1 MTEEQPYTVL
11 KQLDGFEVRHYP
23 DYVLVQVDV
32 TGDFMR
38 AGNVAFGPLVSYIS
52 GNNAVGKKIAMTA
65 PVLQESHSEESHTV
79 SFVLPAGM
87 NIADVP
93 VPSNARVSTQHVAAH
108 DAAVMKFGG
117 GWNGDRFQENG
128 DVLQKKVHEA
138 GLTAVGNVYYA
149 RFDPPW
155 KPWFLKRNEVLIALA
170 PGQV

>member
-1 MTEEQPYTVL
+1 
-11 KQLDGFEVRHYP
+11 
-23 DYVLVQVDV
+23 
-32 TGDFMR
+32 
-38 AGNVAFGPLVSYIS
+38 
-52 GNNAVGKKIAMTA
+52 VGQKIAMTA
-65 PVLQESHSEESHTV
+65 PVLQETRGEETHTV

-87 NIADVP
+87 TIADVP
-93 VPSNARVSTQHVAAH
+93 LPSNARVSTKHVAAH
-108 DAAVMKFGG
+108 EAAVMKFGG

-128 DVLQKKVHEA
+128 DILQKKVHEA

>member
-52 GNNAVGKKIAMTA
+52 GNNAAGKKIAMTA
-65 PVLQESHSEESHTV
+65 PVLQETLSEESHTV
-79 SFVLPAGM
+79 SFFLPAGM
-87 NIADVP
+87 AISEVP

-108 DAAVMKFGG
+108 EAAVMKFGG

-128 DVLQKKVHEA
+128 DILQKKVREA

>member
-1 MTEEQPYTVL
+1 MTEEQPYSVL
-11 KQLDGFEVRHYP
+11 ARYDGFEVRHYP
-23 DYVLVQVDV
+23 SYVLVQVDV

-52 GNNAVGKKIAMTA
+52 GNNAGGKKIAMTA
-65 PVLQESHSEESHTV
+65 PVLQETRGEESHTV

-87 NIADVP
+87 SVSDVP
-93 VPSNARVSTQHVAAH
+93 VPSNARVSTKHVAAH

-128 DVLQKKVHEA
+128 DLLLKKVHEA
-138 GLTAVGNVYYA
+138 GLKTVGNVYYA

-155 KPWFLKRNEVLIALA
+155 KPWFLKRNEVLIALE
-170 PGQV
+170 PQQS

>member
-11 KQLDGFEVRHYP
+11 KQLDGFELRHYP

-52 GNNAVGKKIAMTA
+52 GNNAAGKKIAMTA
-65 PVLQESHSEESHTV
+65 PVLQETHAEESHTV

-93 VPSNARVSTQHVAAH
+93 VPSNARVSTKHVAAH
-108 DAAVMKFGG
+108 EAAVMKFGG
-117 GWNGDRFQENG
+117 GWNGDRFQEKG
-128 DVLQKKVHEA
+128 DILLKKVREA

-170 PGQV
+170 S

>member
-52 GNNAVGKKIAMTA
+52 GNNQVGKKIAMTA
-65 PVLQESHSEESHTV
+65 PVLQETRGEETHTV

-87 NIADVP
+87 TVADVP
-93 VPSNARVSTQHVAAH
+93 LPSNACVSTKHVAAH
-108 DAAVMKFGG
+108 EAAVMKFGG

>member
-1 MTEEQPYTVL
+1 MTEEQAYSLL
-11 KQLDGFEVRHYP
+11 KKYDGFEVRHYP

-38 AGNVAFGPLVSYIS
+38 AGSVGFGPLVSYIS

-65 PVLQESHSEESHTV
+65 PVLQETHAEESHTI

-87 NIADVP
+87 SISDVP
-93 VPSNARVSTQHVAAH
+93 VPSNARVSTKHVAAH

-117 GWNGDRFQENG
+117 GWNGDRFQDNG
-128 DVLQKKVHEA
+128 DVLLKKVHQA
-138 GLTAVGNVYYA
+138 GLTTVGNLYYA

-155 KPWFLKRNEVLIALA
+155 KPWFLKRNEALIALA
-170 PGQV
+170 SQPS

>member
-1 MTEEQPYTVL
+1 MTEEQPYSVL
-11 KQLDGFEVRHYP
+11 TRYDGFEVRHYP
-23 DYVLVQVDV
+23 SYVLVQVDV

-52 GNNAVGKKIAMTA
+52 GNNAGGKKIAMTA
-65 PVLQESHSEESHTV
+65 PVLQETRGEESHTV

-87 NIADVP
+87 SVSDVP
-93 VPSNARVSTQHVAAH
+93 VPSNARVSTKHVAAH

-128 DVLQKKVHEA
+128 DLLLKKVHEA
-138 GLTAVGNVYYA
+138 GLKTVGNVYYA

-155 KPWFLKRNEVLIALA
+155 KPWFLKRNEVLIALE
-170 PGQV
+170 PQQS